1 MIHFTR
7 CDAEEGAVR
16 SYTVKNGRFLVS
28 RWSKHHGSARNAWS
42 VRDTLTGSL
51 TRHWTRNE
59 AREAVALLVT
69 PSNLKVDR
77 FLILPREH
85 ASDDLEDV
93 VLYDRVTG
101 RWWKRQSASLGAT
114 LEKTFTGDLAQG

>member
-7 CDAEEGAVR
+7 CNAEEGAVR

-59 AREAVALLVT
+59 AREAVARLAT
-69 PSNLKVDR
+69 TSSMEVDR

-85 ASDDLEDV
+85 ASDDTDDV
-93 VLYDRVTG
+93 VLYDRMTG
-101 RWWKRQSASLGAT
+101 RWWKRPSSTCGSLE
-114 LEKTFTGDLAQG
+114 LLC